1 MKTIKIKINKN
12 LPNFSA
18 GTELTLSVDD
28 FGTPFDNF
36 WRNRLKDSSID
47 NCIEIIKS
55 TKKSKK

>member
-1 MKTIKIKINKN
+1 MKTIKIKINKS
-12 LPNFSA
+12 LQGYVA
-18 GTELTLSVDD
+18 GSELTLSVDD

-36 WRNRLKDSSID
+36 WRNRLKDSVID

>member
-1 MKTIKIKINKN
+1 MKTIKIKINKS
-12 LPNFSA
+12 LQGYVVGS
-18 GTELTLSVDD
+18 ELTLTVDD

-36 WRNRLKDSSID
+36 WRNRLKDSVID

>member
-12 LPNFSA
+12 LPSYST
-18 GTELTLSVDD
+18 GTELTLRVDD
-28 FGTPFDNF
+28 FGTPLDNF